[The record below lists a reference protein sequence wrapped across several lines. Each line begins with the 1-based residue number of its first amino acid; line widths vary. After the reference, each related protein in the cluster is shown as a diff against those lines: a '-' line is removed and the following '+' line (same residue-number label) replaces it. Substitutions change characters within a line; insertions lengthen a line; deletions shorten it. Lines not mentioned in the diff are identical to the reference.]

1 MNYRYMLTTWTNLG
15 NIILSKRSQFVK
27 TYTIWFHLYEY
38 ALSFWGDGN
47 VLKLITVMDAQ
58 LFVNQLQSTE
68 LYTFKWV
75 NGIKNYVSILNKAVF

>member
-1 MNYRYMLTTWTNLG
+1 MTDSSSEINWGGLRVAANGYG
-15 NIILSKRSQFVK
+15 V
-27 TYTIWFHLYEY
+27 
-38 ALSFWGDGN
+38 SFWGDGN